1 MWESSVN
8 LWESSV
14 KVYSKWVVSVNFGE
28 FLNFRD
34 ILSERSVFFNR
45 DALSP
50 HFLPDKIVHREK
62 EIERIMRSITP
73 VFRGKR
79 PRNIFLYGKTGTG
92 KTSSVKYVMKRFVE
106 LPSNG
111 VINYINCRMYN
122 TRYKIL
128 QKVSTDTIGFSK
140 SGFAPSV
147 FYEKILDWIEENNK
161 SLIIVLDEIDMIKDL
176 NELVYTL
183 TRANDDLKHGGIS
196 MIGIS
201 NKISFKHQLDSRSK
215 SALLENEMVFPPYD
229 SDQLREILQQRV
241 QIGFNE
247 NACDPSSINLAAAIA
262 ARETGD
268 ARYALKMLLY
278 AGEIA
283 DERKE
288 NRVTHV
294 HVELAR
300 KNVEEDIVME
310 AVVTLPEHQQL
321 VLYALSTLYAKGS
334 RYSKLTNE
342 PDNLFRSGELYETY
356 SEICKKMRREYRSSR
371 WCKEY
376 VRELEALGLL
386 QTVESGKGMRGHST
400 LVKLTYSPEKIKKT
414 VEELMLKI

>member
-1 MWESSVN
+1 
-8 LWESSV
+8 
-14 KVYSKWVVSVNFGE
+14 
-28 FLNFRD
+28 
-34 ILSERSVFFNR
+34 
-45 DALSP
+45 
-50 HFLPDKIVHREK
+50 
-62 EIERIMRSITP
+62 MRSITP
-73 VFRGKR
+73 VFHGKR

-92 KTSSVKYVMKRFVE
+92 KTSSVKYVMKRFAE

-122 TRYKIL
+122 TRYKVL
-128 QKVSTDTIGFSK
+128 QKISTDTVGFSK
-140 SGFAPSV
+140 SGFSPSV
-147 FYEKILDWIEENNK
+147 FYEKILDWIEEGK
-161 SLIIVLDEIDMIKDL
+161 RSLIIVLDEIDMIKDL

-215 SALLENEMVFPPYD
+215 SALLENEIVFPPYD
-229 SDQLREILQQRV
+229 SDQLREILQQRAAV
-241 QIGFNE
+241 GFNE
-247 NACDPSSINLAAAIA
+247 RTCNESAVNLASAIA

-268 ARYALKMLLY
+268 ARYALKLLLY

-283 DERKE
+283 DVKKDKE
-288 NRVTHV
+288 VTHI

-300 KNVEEDIVME
+300 KSVEEDIVVE
-310 AVVTLPEHQQL
+310 AIVTLPEHQQL
-321 VLYALSTLYAKGS
+321 VLYALATLYIRGS
-334 RYSKLTNE
+334 KYSKLTNE
-342 PDNLFRSGELYETY
+342 PESMFMSGEIYETY
-356 SEICKKMRREYRSSR
+356 SEVCKKIRREYRSSR

-376 VRELEALGLL
+376 IRELDALGLV

-400 LVKLTYSPEKIKKT
+400 LVKLSYSPEKIKKT

>member
-1 MWESSVN
+1 M
-8 LWESSV
+8 
-14 KVYSKWVVSVNFGE
+14 
-28 FLNFRD
+28 NFRD

-50 HFLPDKIVHREK
+50 HFLPDKIIHREK

-73 VFRGKR
+73 IFHGKR

-106 LPSNG
+106 LPSTG

-122 TRYKIL
+122 TRYKML
-128 QKVSTDTIGFSK
+128 QKISTDTVGFAK
-140 SGFAPSV
+140 SGFSPSV
-147 FYEKILDWIEENNK
+147 FYEKILDWIEASNRY
-161 SLIIVLDEIDMIKDL
+161 LVIVLDEIDMVKDL

-215 SALLENEMVFPPYD
+215 SALLENEIVFPPYD

-247 NACDPSSINLAAAIA
+247 NTCNASAVSLASAIA

-268 ARYALKMLLY
+268 ARYALKLLLY

-283 DERKE
+283 DERKDGE
-288 NRVTHV
+288 ITHV

-310 AVVTLPEHQQL
+310 AIVTLPEHQQL
-321 VLYALSTLYAKGS
+321 VLYALSTLYTRGS
-334 RYSKLTNE
+334 KYSKLTSE
-342 PDNLFRSGELYETY
+342 PDNMFMSGELYEVY
-356 SEICKKMRREYRSSR
+356 SEVCKGSGREHRSSR

-386 QTVESGKGMRGHST
+386 QTVESGKGIRGHST
-400 LVKLTYSPEKIKKT
+400 LVKLAYPPEKIKET
-414 VEELMLKI
+414 VEKLMLKI